1 MPPKSSSDKSS
12 YKKKIKVD
20 LERLKNGDLQKV
32 KVDLAKINIKKIA
45 KRIGVL
51 SGDVKMYMYLP
62 TARRCY
68 ALYNRTINLLM
79 KGKIDMGAANG
90 DDETDNPIKFSDV
103 EAVETVHKEKEVE
116 IFIVYNNKTSRWV
129 ILPIS

>member
-12 YKKKIKVD
+12 FKKKIKLD
-20 LERLKNGDLQKV
+20 LEKLNGDLQKV
-32 KVDLAKINIKKIA
+32 KVDLTKINIKKIA

-62 TARRCY
+62 AEKRY
-68 ALYNRTINLLM
+68 HDLNDRTINLLM

-90 DDETDNPIKFSDV
+90 DDETHNPIKFSDV
-103 EAVETVHKEKEVE
+103 EAVETVHKEKQVE
-116 IFIVYNNKTSRWV
+116 MIIVDINKTSRWV
-129 ILPIS
+129 ILPMS